1 MIARSANDIPHSRS
15 VKRGLIVLAGCA
27 ALAVAS
33 TVIEPY
39 LPTKTQQGPRV
50 PTPSPSEAEA
60 AASVIRSAGY
70 DCDGV
75 YLIEPAARFPH
86 KGITVLCKN
95 RYSFLVENHGGRLI
109 VTSQS
114 DWY

>member
-15 VKRGLIVLAGCA
+15 VKRGLIALAGLA
-27 ALAVAS
+27 ALLIAS
-33 TVIEPY
+33 GY
-39 LPTKTQQGPRV
+39 LPEQPKPA
-50 PTPSPSEAEA
+50 PPPPPSPERAKA
-60 AASVIRSAGY
+60 VISVIRSAGY

-109 VTSQS
+109 VTSQG

>member
-1 MIARSANDIPHSRS
+1 MSVNITHSHS
-15 VKRGLIVLAGCA
+15 VKRGLIALAGCA
-27 ALAVAS
+27 ALLAAS
-33 TVIEPY
+33 NVIEPY
-39 LPTKTQQGPRV
+39 LSTETEQGARV
-50 PTPSPSEAEA
+50 PTPSPAEAEA
-60 AASVIRSAGY
+60 AALVIRSAGY

>member
-1 MIARSANDIPHSRS
+1 MAHSVRNTPHSLS

-27 ALAVAS
+27 ALLIAS
-33 TVIEPY
+33 AVIEPY
-39 LPTKTQQGPRV
+39 MPTETTQDSRV
-50 PTPSPSEAEA
+50 PTPSPAEAKA

-95 RYSFLVENHGGRLI
+95 RYSFLVEDHGGRLI
-109 VTSQS
+109 VTSQG